1 LKDKKLKIDNIKLL
15 TEYERQFKRKY
26 PGLGCKLI
34 TMHDSCRLDFDV
46 LADGTIYS
54 FALTT
59 AEVKNGD
66 YPCTLYY
73 WYDQKKKDKITD
85 FHFTESRKPMEM
97 NVDNAV
103 NIARAMIFR
112 LDEIDSDITN
122 ATDRLND
129 ADFLSE
135 IAYDVKESSVI
146 KEFCDEYNIQIN
158 DEFLQQCIDGVAVFR
173 AFHVGLR
180 EKIPCTCKM
189 GSYELHHRLDNV
201 WEKLTGKK
209 HYIPTEA
216 TAAAYAFYLEFYMQD
231 WKKSIVQ
238 DEPNFILTVDEYFSD
253 LMNRF

>member
-1 LKDKKLKIDNIKLL
+1 MKIDNIKLL

-26 PGLGCKLI
+26 PGLGCQLI

-46 LADGTIYS
+46 LEYGKTYS
-54 FALTT
+54 FALTS
-59 AEVKNGD
+59 AEAKNGD

-103 NIARAMIFR
+103 NIAHSMIFR
-112 LDEIDSDITN
+112 LDEIDSDIKN
-122 ATDRLND
+122 AADRLND
-129 ADFLSE
+129 KSFLEE
-135 IAYDVKESSVI
+135 IAYDVKDSSVI
-146 KEFCDEYNIQIN
+146 KEFCSKYNIALN
-158 DEFLQQCIDGVAVFR
+158 DQFWQQCIDGVAVFR
-173 AFHVGLR
+173 AFHVAFR
-180 EKIPCTCKM
+180 EKIPGECKI
-189 GSYELHHRLDNV
+189 GSYALHHCLDNV

-209 HYIPTEA
+209 HYIPTEP
-216 TAAAYAFYLEFYMQD
+216 TAAAYAFYLNFYMQD

-238 DEPNFILTVDEYFSD
+238 DKPNFIITVDEYFSD